1 MRTAT
6 FARDYQLAY
15 SPQEPIALFLTGVTV
30 VALAVRLQPAM
41 VRIIPS
47 RAAIRLG
54 LATYPLYLIH
64 QAAGA
69 VVIAWLMAAGLP
81 YYPAAILVAGIA
93 LGFAL
98 WCAAV
103 PEPQLRARIAR
114 VRLPRAPAPGRPR
127 IAFLRGG

>member
-69 VVIAWLMAAGLP
+69 VVIAWLMAVGLP

-98 WCAAV
+98 WCATV
-103 PEPQLRARIAR
+103 PEPWLRAHLAR
-114 VRLPRAPAPGRPR
+114 FRLPRAPAPDSLP
-127 IAFLRGG
+127 IASPPTG

>member
-114 VRLPRAPAPGRPR
+114 VRLPRAPAPDSLP